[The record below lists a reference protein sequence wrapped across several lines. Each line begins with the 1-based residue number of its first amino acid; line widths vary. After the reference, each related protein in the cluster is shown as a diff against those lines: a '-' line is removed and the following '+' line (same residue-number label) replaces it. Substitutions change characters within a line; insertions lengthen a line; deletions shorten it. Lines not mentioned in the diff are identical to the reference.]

1 MFAMWNRNEV
11 CSWLEFCTGRCPNKA
26 LRALSKEAVEI
37 AHAHSNWCPC
47 SNDVW
52 CNVDIQYHKGHQT
65 ITGLMYGPRI
75 ARFSA

>member
-1 MFAMWNRNEV
+1 MWNRFEV

-26 LRALSKEAVEI
+26 LRALPQEAVEI

-47 SNDVW
+47 SNNVW
-52 CNVDIQYHKGHQT
+52 CNVDIQYHERHQP
-65 ITGLMYGPRI
+65 IIGLMEGPRI